1 MIILLFCSTATYA
14 QSSVDSIFNKINPD
28 KLSAAVEKR
37 MGKLEDKIISKSKK
51 TLKRLQKQEEK
62 IYERQLSS
70 KDSVEAKLKL
80 SEIQGKYNALKEKLR
95 NPSPFGPSSVKQ
107 YIPHLDTLKSAL
119 KFLNQNNTTANVRKA
134 LATIE
139 SFHDKLQQAED
150 IKDFIRQRRE
160 LLQEEL
166 EQLGLVK
173 ELKKFNKELYYYS
186 EQLKEYKEIISDP
199 NTIEKKAIELLSQTK
214 VFQDFMRRNTMLASL
229 FRLPGDPND
238 PAIMASLGGLQTR
251 TQVNSFIREQVV
263 TGGPNAQSQF
273 QQNIQQGQS
282 QMQQL
287 KNKLVQLGG
296 GSSDDIM
303 PQGFKPNN
311 QKTKSFLK
319 RLEYGTNIQ
328 AQRSTNFF
336 PATTDLGL
344 SVGYKLNDKSIIG
357 VGAAYKIGLGHGWNH
372 MELSS
377 QGAGLRSFV
386 DWKLKGSIWISGGYE
401 VNYKSMVNSIDQ
413 LKNLDAWQESGLM
426 GLSKVFDVKSKFF
439 KKTKLQLLWDFLSY
453 GQVPQTQAML
463 FRIEYGLNK

>member
-1 MIILLFCSTATYA
+1 MVKQLRDRLFCVLIWNSQRTTLTPKPILIILLFCSTATYS
-14 QSSVDSIFNKINPD
+14 QLSVDSISNKIDPD

-37 MGKLEDKIISKSKK
+37 LDKLEDKIISKSQKS
-51 TLKRLQKQEEK
+51 LQRLQKREER
-62 IYERQLSS
+62 IYEKQLSS

-80 SEIQGKYNALKEKLR
+80 AEIQGKYNELKEKLR
-95 NPSPFGPSSVKQ
+95 NPSAFDPSSIKQ
-107 YIPHLDTLKSAL
+107 YIPHLDTINSAL
-119 KFLNQNNTTANVRKA
+119 KFLSQNNTTANVRRA
-134 LATIE
+134 LAMIE
-139 SFHDKLQQAED
+139 SFHGRLQQAED

-160 LLQEEL
+160 LLQQEL

-173 ELKKFNKELYYYS
+173 ELKKFNKEVYYYS
-186 EQLKEYKEIISDP
+186 EQLKEYKEIIRDP
-199 NTIEKKAIELLSQTK
+199 NKIEKKAIELLSQTK
-214 VFQDFMRRNTMLASL
+214 VFQDFMRRNSMLASL

-238 PAIMASLGGLQTR
+238 PALMASLSGLQTR
-251 TQVNSFIREQVV
+251 TQVNSFIQQQVA
-263 TGGPNAQSQF
+263 TGGPNAQSQL

-287 KNKLVQLGG
+287 KNKLMQLGG

-344 SVGYKLNDKSIIG
+344 SLGYKLNDKSIIG
-357 VGAAYKIGLGHGWNH
+357 VGAAYKIGLGHGWDH

-377 QGAGLRSFV
+377 QGAGLRSYV
-386 DWKLKGSIWISGGYE
+386 DWKLQRPW
-401 VNYKSMVNSIDQ
+401 
-413 LKNLDAWQESGLM
+413 LDAGRQ
-426 GLSKVFDVKSKFF
+426 
-439 KKTKLQLLWDFLSY
+439 
-453 GQVPQTQAML
+453 P
-463 FRIEYGLNK
+463 